1 MASKKPE
8 QTKETDP
15 GVSTLGITTASTSAL
30 PTTIPS
36 EASSVPATMDDIAAS
51 ELLQDAADSAE
62 HLTRDD
68 LMIPFLSVIQTGSP
82 QVKKGKPEYIEAAK
96 PGMFINTLTN
106 ELYDGDIG
114 VLVLPVFY
122 TINYTEWKP
131 RSKGGGLINDFGT
144 NDSILKQTKRNEETG
159 RDTLASGNEVAT
171 SGLHYCYILSKDTY
185 LPQQVVISLSATQ
198 LKKSRRWNTLVSTLK
213 VPHPSGRG
221 HFTPARYYMT
231 YRLKTVLEGNDK
243 GDWFGVVIE
252 YETPVL
258 QLPNGVGSDLYRL
271 ARDFAK
277 LASEGGV
284 KVQKMQDTVMSSGAG
299 GGSDDGG
306 DSIPF

>member
-1 MASKKPE
+1 MAKKNE
-8 QTKETDP
+8 DTKVAE
-15 GVSTLGITTASTSAL
+15 VA
-30 PTTIPS
+30 
-36 EASSVPATMDDIAAS
+36 VPAQELATQPVGTEVAVKKQAPLPATADEIAAA

-82 QVKKGKPEYIEAAK
+82 QVKKGKPEFIEEAR

-106 ELYDGDIG
+106 ELFSGDEG

-131 RSKGGGLINDFGT
+131 RSKGGGLVNDFGID
-144 NDSILKQTKRNEETG
+144 DSILKQTKRNEETG
-159 RDTLASGNEVAT
+159 RDTLPSGNEIAT
-171 SGLHYCYILSKDTY
+171 SGMHYCYLLDNKTFM
-185 LPQQVVISLSATQ
+185 PQQVVISLSATQ

-213 VPHPSGRG
+213 VQHPSGRG
-221 HFTPARYYMT
+221 HFTPARFYMT

-252 YETPVL
+252 YEKPVL
-258 QLPNGVGSDLYRL
+258 QLPNGVGPDLYRT
-271 ARDFAK
+271 ARDFSK
-277 LASEGGV
+277 LASEG
-284 KVQKMQDTVMSSGAG
+284 KVQVQKIQDSVMATGAG
-299 GGSDDGG
+299 GSSDGG
-306 DSIPF
+306 GDDIPF

>member
-1 MASKKPE
+1 MAKKVEEKVEAPAQE
-8 QTKETDP
+8 QIP
-15 GVSTLGITTASTSAL
+15 VTATEVAVIPPAPL
-30 PTTIPS
+30 PAPI
-36 EASSVPATMDDIAAS
+36 DDIAAA
-51 ELLQDAADSAE
+51 ELLQDAAESAE

-82 QVKKGKPEYIEAAK
+82 QVKKGKPEYIPEAK

-106 ELYDGDIG
+106 ELFDGDIG

-131 RSKGGGLINDFGT
+131 RAKGGGLVNDFGI
-144 NDSILKQTKRNEETG
+144 DDGILKQTRRDETTG
-159 RDTLASGNEVAT
+159 RDTLPSGNEIAT
-171 SGLHYCYILSKDTY
+171 SGMHYSYILAPDTY
-185 LPQQVVISLSATQ
+185 LPQQAVISLSATQ

-213 VPHPSGRG
+213 IPHPSGRG

-252 YETPVL
+252 YEKPVL
-258 QLPNGVGSDLYRL
+258 QLPNGVGPDLYRM

-284 KVQKMQDTVMSSGAG
+284 KVQKIQDTVMSTGAG
-299 GGSDDGG
+299 GASDAGG
-306 DSIPF
+306 DDIPF